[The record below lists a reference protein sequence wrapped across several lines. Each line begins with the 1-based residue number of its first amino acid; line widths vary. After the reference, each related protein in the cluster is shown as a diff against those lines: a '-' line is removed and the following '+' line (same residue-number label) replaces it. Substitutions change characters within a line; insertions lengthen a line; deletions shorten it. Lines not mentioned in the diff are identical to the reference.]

1 MTQTSKA
8 GAVSAAAER
17 EGDDVVVVGVGP
29 AAAAAAATT
38 VEGRGAAAVLVMECT
53 LMEVSSS
60 VNPVSSSL
68 SVARFGRCCALHDG
82 LVPGE
87 LDERDGGE
95 GGDHGYANEAGGGMP
110 RKRTAPAHVKKAGER
125 RSWFE

>member
-8 GAVSAAAER
+8 GAVSES
-17 EGDDVVVVGVGP
+17 EDDDVVVVVVVVVVEVVS
-29 AAAAAAATT
+29 AAAATA
-38 VEGRGAAAVLVMECT
+38 EGRGAAAVFVIECV
-53 LMEVSSS
+53 LMEASSN
-60 VNPVSSSL
+60 VKPVSSSL
-68 SVARFGRCCALHDG
+68 SAARFGRCCALHDG

-87 LDERDGGE
+87 LEERDGGE
-95 GGDHGYANEAGGGMP
+95 GGDHWYVNEAGGGMP

>member
-8 GAVSAAAER
+8 GAVSATAES
-17 EGDDVVVVGVGP
+17 EDDDVVVVEVVSAAAANVEGR
-29 AAAAAAATT
+29 AAAAA
-38 VEGRGAAAVLVMECT
+38 LVIECV
-53 LMEVSSS
+53 LMEVSSN
-60 VNPVSSSL
+60 VKLVSSSL
-68 SVARFGRCCALHDG
+68 SVAGFGSCCALHDG